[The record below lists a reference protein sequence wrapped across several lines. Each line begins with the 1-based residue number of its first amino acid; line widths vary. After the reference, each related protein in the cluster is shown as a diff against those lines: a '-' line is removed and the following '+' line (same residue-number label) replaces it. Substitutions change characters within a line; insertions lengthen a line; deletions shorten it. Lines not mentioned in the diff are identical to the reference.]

1 MFKLNT
7 LYSVKNTSE
16 KGSALLFSV
25 MASLIGL
32 ALAFILMATTTQN
45 LNVAFFNTKD
55 LRLTTVN
62 SNAVETAIQLIN
74 SGYDAT
80 IHDENNPYIIRK
92 TVFVNGVEEII
103 SQTEW
108 WVEKTDMTL
117 LSQCSK
123 NLNGYIYGTVDY
135 LLVGGGGSGGSNIG
149 GGGGAGGFL
158 EGSYTLTAGEH
169 AVRVGAGGAQVTG
182 YSAGIDGQDTIF
194 ISMIAVGGGG
204 GGAVAENGTVILP
217 KIGGSGGGAS
227 KNISTTGTTLGGLGT
242 PGQGSNGAPTVE
254 ESLTSPAGSGGGGA
268 NNTGTSGVDSVGGDG
283 GNGLAST
290 ISGVSKLYA
299 GGGGGSTV
307 SGGTA
312 GAGGTGGGGSG
323 GIGESPG
330 GTATPNSGGGGGG
343 AYDPQTVSGAG
354 ANGVAI
360 IRYPIEI
367 NNIPTGMFGLGGNID
382 VYTEGNTKYRT
393 HLFNETGQTIF
404 NLINTGAPK
413 HTCGLTIKAKTTTPY
428 YSDEDEYV
436 TETLL
441 SPYQTNSAN
450 IVNNIVEYSPTMVS
464 IFRHGLFAKNNL
476 TFNDGTKLFSYY
488 ADDTLT
494 PVSTILNENMS
505 LGLATLAA
513 GNKIE
518 INSTNISPSDIQS
531 ATVEAKTHTNNVFT
545 HADCEIGEVECGRT
559 ILNKQNYKTDLSLQG
574 TIIADMCENE
584 TPVLI
589 DSSSQLQPGLTC
601 ADDDISLKN
610 NTVLGTFGVPTIL
623 IVDGNVTIESGARL
637 NENRPARFLQ
647 IYATGNITI
656 NADTDE
662 DTYVNALL
670 STTAG
675 DIVST
680 TTGSGKIL
688 FNGAKTGNN
697 ITTNGDVTIWLD
709 LTAKFIDNPEAKTIY
724 QKIDTRSV
732 FYKQERFTI
741 EDMGRLFGET
751 IPQSATAQEDI
762 NTTNG
767 GSD

>member
-1 MFKLNT
+1 MFKLKT
-7 LYSVKNTSE
+7 LHSVKNSSE

-25 MASLIGL
+25 MASLVGL

-55 LRLTTVN
+55 LRLTTAN

-92 TVFVNGVEEII
+92 TVFVNGVEEIL

-123 NLNGYIYGTVDY
+123 NLGGYDYGTVEY

-158 EGSYTLTAGEH
+158 EGSYILTAGEH
-169 AVRVGAGGAQVTG
+169 TIRVGAGGPQVTG
-182 YSAGIDGQDTIF
+182 YSAGIDGQDTLF
-194 ISMIAVGGGG
+194 KNLVALGGGG
-204 GGAVAENGTVILP
+204 GGAVDSNGNIIPARL
-217 KIGGSGGGAS
+217 GGSGGGAS

-242 PGQGSNGAPTVE
+242 PGQGSNGAPTVNE
-254 ESLTSPAGSGGGGA
+254 PLTSPAGSGGGGA
-268 NNTGTSGVDSVGGDG
+268 NNTGTSGINSVGGDG

-290 ISGVSKLYA
+290 ISGISKLYA

-312 GAGGTGGGGSG
+312 GAGGSGGGGSG
-323 GIGESPG
+323 GIGSGPG

-367 NNIPTGMFGLGGNID
+367 NNIPTGMFGLGGNVD

-436 TETLL
+436 TETFL
-441 SPYQTNSAN
+441 SPYQTNSAD
-450 IVNNIVEYSPTMVS
+450 IINNIVEYSPTMVS

-476 TFNDGTKLFSYY
+476 TLNDGTKLFSYY

-531 ATVEAKTHTNNVFT
+531 ATVEAKTHTNNVFI

-559 ILNKQNYKTDLSLQG
+559 ILNKQNYKTSLSLQET
-574 TIIADMCENE
+574 TITSMCENE
-584 TPVLI
+584 TPILI
-589 DSSSQLQPGLTC
+589 NSSSQLQPGLTC
-601 ADDDISLKN
+601 TDNDVFLKN
-610 NTVLGTFGVPTIL
+610 NTVLGTFGVPTVL

-647 IYATGNITI
+647 IYATGDITI

-670 STTAG
+670 STGTG

-680 TTGSGKIL
+680 TTGAGKIFL
-688 FNGAKTGNN
+688 NGAQTANN

-709 LTAKFIDNPEAKTIY
+709 LTAKFINNPEATTMF
-724 QKIDTRSV
+724 QKINTRSV
-732 FYKQERFTI
+732 FYKQKAFTI
-741 EDMGRLFGET
+741 GDLGRAFDPRISQEST
-751 IPQSATAQEDI
+751 VPENVNTA
-762 NTTNG
+762 G
-767 GSD
+767 GGDN